1 MFPRTLRMVLVG
13 HLLSHLTLQPTN
25 PIKRASC
32 AETSLGFQYYSS
44 TITTWGNLLLTLVR
58 ICLHSMRLRCRQAC
72 NNAHA
77 KLMSRLKRH
86 EAGNGALTPQ
96 TSLSPG
102 TELIRSYQGQTYTV
116 LVRGAGFEW
125 NGSCYGSLSEIAT
138 LITGSRRSGPKFFG
152 LKP

>member
-1 MFPRTLRMVLVG
+1 MALPDLTIASRKELIDEWRWVFKCREPEKAGAKVLRTC
-13 HLLSHLTLQPTN
+13 LQVQLD
-25 PIKRASC
+25 R
-32 AETSLGFQYYSS
+32 Q
-44 TITTWGNLLLTLVR
+44 GN
-58 ICLHSMRLRCRQAC
+58 IQAC
-72 NNAHA
+72 NKAHA

-86 EAGNGALTPQ
+86 QAGNHAIATHTG
-96 TSLSPG
+96 LSPG

-125 NGSCYGSLSEIAT
+125 NGTCYGSLSEIAT

>member
-1 MFPRTLRMVLVG
+1 MALPELTTASRKELIGEWRRVFKCREPEKAGAKVLRTC
-13 HLLSHLTLQPTN
+13 LQVQLD
-25 PIKRASC
+25 R
-32 AETSLGFQYYSS
+32 Q
-44 TITTWGNLLLTLVR
+44 GNIQAYNKAYAKL
-58 ICLHSMRLRCRQAC
+58 ISRLRRY
-72 NNAHA
+72 
-77 KLMSRLKRH
+77 
-86 EAGNGALTPQ
+86 EAGNNAIASQ

-125 NGSCYGSLSEIAT
+125 NGTCYGSLSEIAT

>member
-1 MFPRTLRMVLVG
+1 MALPDLIIASRKELIGEWRRVFKCREPEKAGAKVLRTC
-13 HLLSHLTLQPTN
+13 LQVQLE
-25 PIKRASC
+25 R
-32 AETSLGFQYYSS
+32 Q
-44 TITTWGNLLLTLVR
+44 GNIQT
-58 ICLHSMRLRCRQAC
+58 C

-86 EAGNGALTPQ
+86 EAGNDALTPHP
-96 TSLSPG
+96 SLSPG
-102 TELIRSYQGQTYTV
+102 TELIRSYQGQTYIV

-125 NGSCYGSLSEIAT
+125 NGTCYGSLSEIAT